1 VNRII
6 RRLPH
11 LSHGDRES
19 ERANQEAVPAEDPV
33 VRQYRFLLRT
43 APADALEAAHLE
55 ALRALEAS
63 DRLVVLSTVQTV
75 LVAGLRL
82 GADDVHPLAHL
93 VTSGERRV
101 PGALLANCPE
111 RVLRRLA
118 GKVIHSEAAFG
129 LFSGYAGWD
138 GAEPEPSPDD
148 ADMAGWDEHWHQE
161 LLRRTQISD
170 HVDGYGSGDTPGQRA
185 GY

>member
-1 VNRII
+1 M
-6 RRLPH
+6 
-11 LSHGDRES
+11 
-19 ERANQEAVPAEDPV
+19 

-43 APADALEAAHLE
+43 APVDALEAAHVE
-55 ALRALEAS
+55 ALGALQTS
-63 DRLVVLSTVQTV
+63 DRLVVLGTVQTV

-82 GADDVHPLAHL
+82 GVDDVHALAHL

-101 PGALLANCPE
+101 PGSLLTNCPA
-111 RVLRRLA
+111 RVLQRLA
-118 GKVIHSEAAFG
+118 AKVIYSEAAFG
-129 LFSGYAGWD
+129 LFGGYAGWD
-138 GAEPEPSPDD
+138 GAEPEPPRDD
-148 ADMAGWDEHWHQE
+148 ADMAGWDERWHQE